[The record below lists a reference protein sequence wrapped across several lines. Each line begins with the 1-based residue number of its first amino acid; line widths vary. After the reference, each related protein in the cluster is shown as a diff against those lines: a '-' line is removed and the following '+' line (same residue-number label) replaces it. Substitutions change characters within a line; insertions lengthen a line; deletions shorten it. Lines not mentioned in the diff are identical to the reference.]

1 MHIRLLFDYSLTILN
16 TYIIEFVDFLNVNYM
31 NYINFNYS
39 MTNYSNTKW
48 IDLN

>member
-39 MTNYSNTKW
+39 MTNYSNTK
-48 IDLN
+48 